1 MNSLFDLSLAWQRQ
15 LLDVQR
21 AYLSA
26 GEASVAW
33 QEATRRA
40 TEANIAAL
48 ASWARLWSGR

>member
-1 MNSLFDLSLAWQRQ
+1 MTGIFDLAIAWQRQ

-33 QEATRRA
+33 QEASRRA
-40 TEANIAAL
+40 AEANVAAL
-48 ASWARLWSGR
+48 ASWARLWGGR